1 MQDVNYS
8 DQDQLNL
15 PGIPMGL
22 AGDVLWL
29 VVTGFAFAAI
39 TVILCWPIS
48 PVLSRH
54 IVAPTVKAAP
64 ETTGASA
71 VGITLA
77 SVYNANRIAPPIA
90 PLTTVEKVDERVSND
105 ASITL
110 TAAPMEPNGTKL
122 PSLGL
127 YADRLPA
134 VTYRANPTPVFRTPQ
149 RNQSAAAPPQF
160 HQRSSPRA
168 GPPHQRAQP
177 AGHP

>member
-48 PVLSRH
+48 AMLSRH

-64 ETTGASA
+64 ATGASA
-71 VGITLA
+71 VGITLT

-90 PLTTVEKVDERVSND
+90 PLTTVEKVDERMSND

-110 TAAPMEPNGTKL
+110 MAAPMEPNGTKL
-122 PSLGL
+122 PSLEL
-127 YADRLPA
+127 NADRLPA
-134 VTYRANPTPVFRTPQ
+134 VTDRANPMPVL
-149 RNQSAAAPPQF
+149 
-160 HQRSSPRA
+160 RA
-168 GPPHQRAQP
+168 LCTRAMGEIIDD
-177 AGHP
+177 AL

>member
-1 MQDVNYS
+1 
-8 DQDQLNL
+8 
-15 PGIPMGL
+15 MGL

-29 VVTGFAFAAI
+29 VVSGFAFAAI

-48 PVLSRH
+48 AMLSRH

-64 ETTGASA
+64 ETGASA

-90 PLTTVEKVDERVSND
+90 PLTTVEKVDERMSND

-110 TAAPMEPNGTKL
+110 MAAPMEPNGTKL
-122 PSLGL
+122 PSLEL
-127 YADRLPA
+127 NADRLPA
-134 VTYRANPTPVFRTPQ
+134 VTDRANPMPVLRTPQ
-149 RNQSAAAPPQF
+149 RNQSAAVPPQF
-160 HQRSSPRA
+160 HQLSSPRA

>member
-1 MQDVNYS
+1 
-8 DQDQLNL
+8 
-15 PGIPMGL
+15 MGL

-48 PVLSRH
+48 AVLSRH

-90 PLTTVEKVDERVSND
+90 PLTTVQKVDERVSND
-105 ASITL
+105 ASIAL

-122 PSLGL
+122 PSSNSMRI
-127 YADRLPA
+127 A
-134 VTYRANPTPVFRTPQ
+134 YR
-149 RNQSAAAPPQF
+149 
-160 HQRSSPRA
+160 RSRIAQTHA
-168 GPPHQRAQP
+168 GPPHPTAKPTGCRA
-177 AGHP
+177 ATLIS

>member
-1 MQDVNYS
+1 
-8 DQDQLNL
+8 
-15 PGIPMGL
+15 MGL

-90 PLTTVEKVDERVSND
+90 PLTTVEKVVGRQ
-105 ASITL
+105 I
-110 TAAPMEPNGTKL
+110 KL
-122 PSLGL
+122 DL
-127 YADRLPA
+127 
-134 VTYRANPTPVFRTPQ
+134 
-149 RNQSAAAPPQF
+149 
-160 HQRSSPRA
+160 
-168 GPPHQRAQP
+168 
-177 AGHP
+177 